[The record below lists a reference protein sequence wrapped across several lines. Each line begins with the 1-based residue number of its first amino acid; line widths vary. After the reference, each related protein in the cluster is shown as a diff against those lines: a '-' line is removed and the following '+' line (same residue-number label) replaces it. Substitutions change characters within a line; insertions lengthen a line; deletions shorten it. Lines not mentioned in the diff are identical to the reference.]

1 MPSILDEK
9 SNRLILHLILKLL
22 LYIQIAINTNDLS
35 DARQSIL
42 NKFPLIVSSI
52 LFIWNTISISQTNS
66 IWSETN
72 IKQIRESIVE
82 FVASLTKSNGISFL
96 RAVARCWG
104 ERKQQQKVSTVSR
117 DNIGERQALINILMN
132 INNFTINDMIYNMN
146 EFIRTQSITNHKV
159 NLLRKKLCFLN
170 ILYRKNKIMLF
181 GLYNSSSLIWNN
193 QRMFL

>member
-96 RAVARCWG
+96 RDVA
-104 ERKQQQKVSTVSR
+104 RKQQQKLSTVSR